1 MTNSIIEV
9 RDLHVTLGA
18 AHILR
23 GINFDVD
30 NGTTLA
36 ILGPNGSGKSTLV
49 RALVNAIPHS
59 QGNIRLIGADLGRS
73 RKVSW
78 KDIGY
83 APQRITAAAGVPA
96 TALETVESGL
106 VYGGSLRLP
115 KDSKARA
122 LAALE
127 LVGLAQR
134 AKESVQTFSGG
145 QQQRVLIARA
155 LVKNPKILFL
165 DEPFAGIDKESRE
178 SIISTLYQLKD
189 DGVTLVLV
197 LHELYGL
204 EDLIDESIML
214 EHGRIVA
221 QGVPETFVGRA
232 EHGHPAHDHQHP
244 HENNKPSF
252 RAPELGGQL
261 P

>member
-9 RDLHVTLGA
+9 QGLHVTLGA

-23 GINFDVD
+23 GIDLD
-30 NGTTLA
+30 ICAGTTLA

-59 QGNIRLIGADLGRS
+59 DGYIKLLGEDLNHTH
-73 RKVSW
+73 KVAW

-83 APQRITAAAGVPA
+83 APQRITASAGVPA

-122 LAALE
+122 IAALE
-127 LVGLAQR
+127 LVGLAER

-155 LVKNPKILFL
+155 LVKKPKILFL
-165 DEPFAGIDKESRE
+165 DEPFAGIDKESRN
-178 SIISTLYQLKD
+178 SIISTLHQLKA

-204 EDLIDESIML
+204 EELIDESIML

-221 QGVPETFVGRA
+221 TGSPSSFVGRA
-232 EHGHPAHDHQHP
+232 EHAHPHHDHQHP
-244 HENNKPSF
+244 HQSTTPSF